1 MHSKS
6 KNNVEM
12 IGLRILFITVACWM
26 ISLPCFAKRHI
37 KLKRTWS
44 SIERSLNPNP
54 SVEAWIED
62 NGKELS
68 LCFYRD
74 LGQVNVM
81 VMSLSGEVVYSKS
94 VEMQSV
100 VILLNSVS
108 EGKYRLVITGIRSE
122 VYGEFDIY

>member
-1 MHSKS
+1 
-6 KNNVEM
+6 
-12 IGLRILFITVACWM
+12 M
-26 ISLPCFAKRHI
+26 ISVPCFAKRHI

-44 SIERSLNPNP
+44 STERSLNPNP

-81 VMSLSGEVVYSKS
+81 VTSLSGEVVYSEC
-94 VEMQSV
+94 VESAEILS
-100 VILLNSVS
+100 VILPDRVS
-108 EGKYRLVITGIRSE
+108 EGEYILSIMNSRYE
-122 VYGEFDIY
+122 VCGKFSTY